1 MSRGRSMVGGGGGG
15 GGGLNVGEDKHVCRD
30 GGFNWVL
37 GKRSGALVKLF
48 LCNSRGNCTWV
59 YDCQMKCEATTK
71 AQNGRVAQ
79 GMATAVV
86 I

>member
-1 MSRGRSMVGGGGGG
+1 MSRGRSMVGGG
-15 GGGLNVGEDKHVCRD
+15 GGGLNVGEDKHVETR
-30 GGFNWVL
+30 GVNWVL

-48 LCNSRGNCTWV
+48 FCNSRGNCTWV

>member
-1 MSRGRSMVGGGGGG
+1 MGF
-15 GGGLNVGEDKHVCRD
+15 GEKK
-30 GGFNWVL
+30 
-37 GKRSGALVKLF
+37 KRSGALVKLF